1 MKKSK
6 LFSFIASSILLIGS
20 LSSCN
25 FLINSSLS
33 NDSTSSQSGESSSS
47 LPSIDVK
54 ATFKEDNLELTVG
67 ESIYLNDLVTLENI
81 TISDVIFL
89 SEDITIASIESN
101 YLIGKSEG
109 TTSISLLTKD
119 SILLDTI
126 SINVSKEII
135 LSLTIEVSDDNL
147 NLGEEAYVSIIDSSI
162 DIDKVEIYEV
172 SGDGVLLIENNKVI
186 AYQAGTTI
194 IEASY
199 LGINSNQITIKV
211 NDIDPYENID
221 EDAFYDNYSPSK
233 NSIDAALR
241 SEHYLMSGDIVTPE
255 CVPLISSNQPKDGN
269 YLLRNSSS
277 LFSENGDTYYLL
289 DEKGDIVN
297 EIYKDGAYITL
308 EEVASY
314 VYAFGDIPCNYSS
327 SKNVSPSRSNWGEYL
342 RLNNSEFSGN
352 TNKYPYEPSLPRIE
366 GNGGDLIYY
375 EIDIGTTGTDTGSG
389 YDVRIYNDGKK
400 ITRGAARI
408 VYSRYYDDGT
418 KITDLEDRYV
428 FYTYNHYNDF
438 QEYLNYQNGWG
449 EIFGNITGGSYQDEY
464 DPRNPPTEYINVKR
478 EDFLTF

>member
-241 SEHYLMSGDIVTPE
+241 SEHYLMSGDIVTP
-255 CVPLISSNQPKDGN
+255 
-269 YLLRNSSS
+269 
-277 LFSENGDTYYLL
+277 
-289 DEKGDIVN
+289 
-297 EIYKDGAYITL
+297 
-308 EEVASY
+308 
-314 VYAFGDIPCNYSS
+314 
-327 SKNVSPSRSNWGEYL
+327 
-342 RLNNSEFSGN
+342 
-352 TNKYPYEPSLPRIE
+352 
-366 GNGGDLIYY
+366 
-375 EIDIGTTGTDTGSG
+375 
-389 YDVRIYNDGKK
+389 
-400 ITRGAARI
+400 
-408 VYSRYYDDGT
+408 
-418 KITDLEDRYV
+418 
-428 FYTYNHYNDF
+428 
-438 QEYLNYQNGWG
+438 
-449 EIFGNITGGSYQDEY
+449 
-464 DPRNPPTEYINVKR
+464 
-478 EDFLTF
+478 

>member
-25 FLINSSLS
+25 FFINSSLS
-33 NDSTSSQSGESSSS
+33 NDSTSSQNGESSSS

-54 ATFKEDNLELTVG
+54 GTFKEDNLELTIG
-67 ESIYLNDLVTLENI
+67 ESIYLNDLVILENI
-81 TISDVIFL
+81 TFNDVIFL
-89 SEDITIASIESN
+89 SEDITIASIEDN
-101 YLIGKSEG
+101 YLIGKIEG

-126 SINVSKEII
+126 SINVSEEI

-147 NLGEEAYVSIIDSSI
+147 NLGEEAYISIIDSSI

-172 SGDGVLLIENNKVI
+172 TDDEVVLIENNKVI

-194 IEASY
+194 IEATY

-211 NDIDPYENID
+211 NNIDPYENID
-221 EDAFYDNYSPSK
+221 EDAFYDNYSVAK
-233 NSIDAALR
+233 NS
-241 SEHYLMSGDIVTPE
+241 TPD

-297 EIYKDGAYITL
+297 EIYKGGTYITL

-314 VYAFGDIPCNYSS
+314 VYAFGDVPINYSS
-327 SKNVSPSRSNWGEYL
+327 SKSVSPSRSKWGEYL

-464 DPRNPPTEYINVKR
+464 DPRNPPTDYINVKR

>member
-54 ATFKEDNLELTVG
+54 GTFKKDNLELTVG

-81 TISDVIFL
+81 IFNDVIFL
-89 SEDITIASIESN
+89 SEDITIASIEDN

-126 SINVSKEII
+126 SINVSEEI

-172 SGDGVLLIENNKVI
+172 TDDEVVLIENNKVI

-211 NDIDPYENID
+211 NDKDPYENID
-221 EDAFYDNYSPSK
+221 EDV
-233 NSIDAALR
+233 L
-241 SEHYLMSGDIVTPE
+241 E
-255 CVPLISSNQPKDGN
+255 C
-269 YLLRNSSS
+269 
-277 LFSENGDTYYLL
+277 
-289 DEKGDIVN
+289 
-297 EIYKDGAYITL
+297 
-308 EEVASY
+308 
-314 VYAFGDIPCNYSS
+314 
-327 SKNVSPSRSNWGEYL
+327 
-342 RLNNSEFSGN
+342 
-352 TNKYPYEPSLPRIE
+352 
-366 GNGGDLIYY
+366 
-375 EIDIGTTGTDTGSG
+375 
-389 YDVRIYNDGKK
+389 
-400 ITRGAARI
+400 
-408 VYSRYYDDGT
+408 
-418 KITDLEDRYV
+418 ITDKERFV
-428 FYTYNHYNDF
+428 
-438 QEYLNYQNGWG
+438 G
-449 EIFGNITGGSYQDEY
+449 EIRRILKPGGVVLCV
-464 DPRNPPTEYINVKR
+464 NC
-478 EDFLTF
+478 FLTV

>member
-408 VYSRYYDDGT
+408 VYSRYYDDRT

-464 DPRNPPTEYINVKR
+464 DPRNPPTDYINVKR

>member
-54 ATFKEDNLELTVG
+54 GTFKKDNLELTVG

-81 TISDVIFL
+81 IFNDVIFL
-89 SEDITIASIESN
+89 SEDITIASIEDN

-126 SINVSKEII
+126 SINVSEEI

-172 SGDGVLLIENNKVI
+172 TDDEVVLIENNKVI

-211 NDIDPYENID
+211 NDKDPYENID

-289 DEKGDIVN
+289 DEKGNIVN

-327 SKNVSPSRSNWGEYL
+327 SKSVSPSRSNWGEYL

-449 EIFGNITGGSYQDEY
+449 GIFGNITGGSYQDEY
-464 DPRNPPTEYINVKR
+464 DPHNPPTEYINVKR